1 MVQIKFV
8 LQLCALKVDFV
19 AIYAQQKRLR
29 HFLPAAT
36 YQIAAR
42 RCCMVN

>member
-8 LQLCALKVDFV
+8 LQLCAVKVDFV
-19 AIYAQQKRLR
+19 ATYGQQKRPR
-29 HFLPAAT
+29 YFLPAAT